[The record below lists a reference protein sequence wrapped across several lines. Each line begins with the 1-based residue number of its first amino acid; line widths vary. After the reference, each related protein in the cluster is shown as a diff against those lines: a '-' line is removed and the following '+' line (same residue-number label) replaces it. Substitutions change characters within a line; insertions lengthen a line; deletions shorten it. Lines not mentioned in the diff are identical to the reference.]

1 MTEDSCAAQRVNP
14 WYFATMSDRLVEL
27 QRAVSDARRRL
38 EGVARR
44 VAALRQSLEEGEV
57 PLPFEDEAG
66 EESGPVDES
75 ELNFEALDYE
85 DPERGGR

>member
-1 MTEDSCAAQRVNP
+1 
-14 WYFATMSDRLVEL
+14 MSDRLVEL

-44 VAALRQSLEEGEV
+44 LAALRDQVRAEEEGA
-57 PLPFEDEAG
+57 PLLFEDEAG

-75 ELNFEALDYE
+75 ELNFEALDYD
-85 DPERGGR
+85 DPERGR

>member
-1 MTEDSCAAQRVNP
+1 MKE
-14 WYFATMSDRLVEL
+14 RLVEL
-27 QRAVSDARRRL
+27 ERAISDARRRL
-38 EGVARR
+38 EGIARR
-44 VAALRQSLEEGEV
+44 LAALRQSLEGEDV
-57 PLPFEDEAG
+57 PLLFEDEAG

>member
-1 MTEDSCAAQRVNP
+1 MKE
-14 WYFATMSDRLVEL
+14 RLVEL
-27 QRAVSDARRRL
+27 ERAISDARRRL
-38 EGVARR
+38 DGIARR
-44 VAALRQSLEEGEV
+44 VAALRQSLEGEDV
-57 PLPFEDEAG
+57 PLLFEDEAG